1 MPDTALV
8 PRRPWKDR
16 RVVLGVTGGIAV
28 YKCVQLAR
36 DLTLLG
42 AQVDVVMTR
51 GAQNFVTALSFEG
64 VTGRPVHTELFSVT
78 GAALHVRLGK
88 DADVVCVAPA
98 TADFLARAAQG
109 RGDDLLGTTLLATR
123 SPVLVCPAMND
134 RMFAHPQVQANLAQ
148 VRDVLGYVVA
158 GPGEGRL
165 AVGEEG
171 SGPGRLLEP
180 WQIVEHV
187 GRLLGTQATFQ
198 GRTVL
203 VTAGPTR
210 EAIDPV
216 RFIGNR
222 SSGRMGYALAQ
233 AAWRNGAR
241 VLLISG
247 PSSLPPPEGAE
258 VVRVETA
265 IEMRDAVEGL
275 LAQADVSIFT
285 AAVADYRPASARDRK
300 VKRESQGTSLSIELT
315 ANPDVVV
322 ETREARRPG
331 SVTVG
336 FALETEDVLRNAEK
350 KLGSKGFDLLVA
362 NNASEEGSGFEVQT
376 NRVTIL
382 GHGREPE
389 ELPLQSK
396 DEVAERVLE
405 RVAELLE
412 SRT

>member
-1 MPDTALV
+1 VSDVALV
-8 PRRPWKDR
+8 PRPPWKGR
-16 RVVLGVTGGIAV
+16 RVVLGVTGGIAA

-42 AQVDVVMTR
+42 AEVDVVMTR

-88 DADVVCVAPA
+88 EADVVCVAPA

-123 SPVLVCPAMND
+123 APVLVCPAMND

-148 VRDVLGYVVA
+148 LRDVLGYAVA
-158 GPGEGRL
+158 GPGDGRL
-165 AVGEEG
+165 AVGEDG

-187 GRLLGTQATFQ
+187 GRLLGTQTAFE

-233 AAWRNGAR
+233 AAWRKGAR
-241 VLLISG
+241 VLLVSG
-247 PSSLPPPEGAE
+247 PSALPPPEGPE
-258 VVRVETA
+258 FVRVETA
-265 IEMRDAVEGL
+265 IEMREAVEGL
-275 LAQADVSIFT
+275 LPQADVSIFT
-285 AAVADYRPASARDRK
+285 AAVADYRPTSARDRK
-300 VKRESQGTSLSIELT
+300 VKRESQGTGLSIELT
-315 ANPDVVV
+315 ANPDIAA
-322 ETREARRPG
+322 ETRDARRPG

-336 FALETEDVLRNAEK
+336 FALETEDVLRNAAR
-350 KLGSKGFDLLVA
+350 KLKSKGFDLLVA
-362 NNASEEGSGFEVQT
+362 NDALEEGSGFEVPT

-382 GHGREPE
+382 GSDREPE

-405 RVAELLE
+405 RVAEFLE